1 MFKVCRLFLNL
12 SVSVEDYNRY
22 RVEIFRLNIIFLIFT
37 KTSLPKYDVYIFKQ
51 LAGTIPGD
59 VPHRSSQ
66 LFQASR
72 YRQFLHIAFVHD
84 VDEDWGTLAN
94 SEPQTL

>member
-1 MFKVCRLFLNL
+1 MFKVYRHFLNL
-12 SVSVEDYNRY
+12 SILSKF
-22 RVEIFRLNIIFLIFT
+22 IIFT
-37 KTSLPKYDVYIFKQ
+37 KTSLAKFDIYFFKQ
-51 LAGTIPGD
+51 LTGTIHSD

-72 YRQFLHIAFVHD
+72 YRQVLHIASLND
-84 VDEDWGTLAN
+84 DDKDGGTLAN